1 MRSIS
6 AKTRAKETNSM
17 NRLLLIISLC
27 FLTILNALP
36 AHAVTLEEELAYRVR
51 FSRAD
56 DVLLLLKKGADP
68 NAVNDVGLP
77 MVSVATSRT
86 DDDAIPVLRTLMQNG
101 ADLNRGGP
109 NNQYPVVIAAR
120 ENNTKMMEFLIKEAK
135 VDYTVKDLNGLL
147 PLEIAEYYGNKESAE
162 LIRGLT
168 EEKLAKERE
177 RHSPVRQEKLV
188 KELAFAVCEEEYMH
202 YYYLSKQDKHT
213 PEEIKTAIN
222 AQRARVKDTMDELYK
237 VFGIPPEIAISM
249 KKKMEPEIVKQ
260 LDALISNRQR
270 RAKGI
275 GKQPDL
281 QARCGKLREAWYAE
295 YLQRQAVE
303 KAKEEQQKAN
313 TIKAYSN

>member
-1 MRSIS
+1 
-6 AKTRAKETNSM
+6 M
-17 NRLLLIISLC
+17 NRVWVTFLICCVTLLI
-27 FLTILNALP
+27 ALP

-56 DVLLLLKKGADP
+56 DVVLLLKKGADP

-86 DDDAIPVLRTLMQNG
+86 DDDAIPVLRTLMQKG

-168 EEKLAKERE
+168 EEKLAAEKE
-177 RHSPVRQEKLV
+177 RHSPERKEKLV
-188 KELAFAVCEEEYMH
+188 KELAFKVCEEEYMH
-202 YYYLSKQDKHT
+202 YYYTSGQDKYSKQ
-213 PEEIKTAIN
+213 EI
-222 AQRARVKDTMDELYK
+222 AQNVTEKRNQVKETMDELYK
-237 VFGIPPEIAISM
+237 IFGIPPEIAISM
-249 KKKMEPEIVKQ
+249 KKKMEPVIVKQ
-260 LDALISNRQR
+260 LDAMISNRQR
-270 RAKGI
+270 RAKGV
-275 GKQPDL
+275 GKSADL
-281 QARCGKLREAWYAE
+281 HLRCDKLQDAWYAD
-295 YLQRQAVE
+295 YQQREAAEQA
-303 KAKEEQQKAN
+303 KDDQQKSMRVR
-313 TIKAYSN
+313 AYSN